1 MAKANANRY
10 RADLREM
17 SFVLFEQFRLGELL
31 GAAPFENWDEATCR
45 QTLQQSYRFA
55 TEVTGP
61 LNASGDRE
69 GCRLEGGQVRT
80 PAGFREAWQELY
92 QLGFKSLAVPAELG
106 GQGGPYTVHAL
117 VEEMLSGSNCA
128 FAMYPGLTA
137 GALELVEAFGTPDQK
152 KRYLEKMLS
161 GAFAGTMCL
170 TEPQAGSDVGAATT
184 RARKNP
190 DGTYSIEGTKI
201 FISSG
206 DHDLAENVVHMVLA
220 RIEGAAPGTRG
231 LSLFIVP
238 KHHVRADGSLGERND
253 VAVGG
258 LEHKIGI
265 NGSATCV
272 LNFGENGR
280 CIGELIGTAEHLG
293 MSQMFKLMNTA
304 RIAVGIQGLGIA
316 SSAYLNALDYARERK
331 QGPSIKNFKDASA
344 PRVPIL
350 EHADVR
356 RMLLDMKSRV
366 EGVRALLC
374 KLTMHMDRVRA
385 LASKDDEKGV
395 YHRGQV
401 DLLTPLLKAYSSEQA
416 WNVCAMALQIL
427 GGAGVT
433 RDYPIEQYV
442 RDVKVFTIYEG
453 TTHIQAMDLVGRK
466 LGQAGGA
473 PLFAF
478 MADVSAFVDANREDP
493 ALGDAVRSLG
503 EAQQAVAVA
512 AQAYLGWSQSGKLEL
527 VSVTAN
533 RFLEMMSE
541 LAVGWLLLDAAAVG
555 AKAAAGLPAGHP
567 DLAFYAGKRASA
579 LYYARNVL
587 PTVSLKAQMIAGE
600 DRSAL
605 DLAAEAFA
613 TV

>member
-17 SFVLFEQFRLGELL
+17 NFLLFEQFKLGELL
-31 GAAPFENWDEATCR
+31 GAPPFESWDEETCR
-45 QTLQQSYRFA
+45 ETLKQSYRFA

-69 GCRLEGGQVRT
+69 GCRLENGQVKT
-80 PAGFREAWQELY
+80 PEGFKEAWQELY
-92 QLGFKSLAVPAELG
+92 QLGFKSVPFPADHG
-106 GQGGPYTVHAL
+106 GQSGPYTLHAMI
-117 VEEMLSGSNCA
+117 EEMLSGSNCA
-128 FAMYPGLTA
+128 FAMYAGLTA
-137 GALELVEAFGTPDQK
+137 GALELVEAFATSGQK
-152 KRYLEKMLS
+152 QRYFEKMLTGVWS
-161 GAFAGTMCL
+161 GTMCL
-170 TEPQAGSDVGAATT
+170 TEPQAGSDVGAASA

-190 DGTYSIEGTKI
+190 DGTYAIQGTKI
-201 FISSG
+201 FISAG
-206 DHDLAENVVHMVLA
+206 DHDLAANVVHMVLA
-220 RIEGAAPGTRG
+220 RIEGASPGTKG

-238 KHHVRADGSLGERND
+238 KVRVNPDGSLGESND

-272 LNFGENGR
+272 LNFGESGR
-280 CIGELIGTAEHLG
+280 CVGELIGTAEHVG
-293 MSQMFKLMNTA
+293 MSQMFRLMNTA

-331 QGPSIKNFKDASA
+331 QGSSLRNFKDPSA
-344 PRVPIL
+344 PRVPII

-356 RMLLDMKSRV
+356 RMLLDMKAHV
-366 EGVRALLC
+366 EGVRAMLC
-374 KLTMHMDRVRA
+374 KLTMHMDRARA
-385 LASKDDEKGV
+385 LAGKDEEKAT

-416 WNVCAMALQIL
+416 WNVCATALQVL

-433 RDYPIEQYV
+433 RDYPVEQYV

-453 TTHIQAMDLVGRK
+453 TSHIQAMDLVGRK

-473 PLFAF
+473 PLAAF
-478 MADVSAFVDANREDP
+478 MADIGAFVEAHRGH
-493 ALGDAVRSLG
+493 AVLGDSVRLLGQAQLAVG
-503 EAQQAVAVA
+503 GTAK
-512 AQAYLGWSQSGKLEL
+512 AYMAWSQSGKFEL
-527 VSVTAN
+527 VPATAN

-541 LAVGWLLLDAAAVG
+541 LTVGWLLLEAAVV
-555 AKAAAGLPAGHP
+555 AEKAAQGLAGGHP
-567 DLAFYAGKRASA
+567 DLGFYEGKRASA
-579 LYYARNVL
+579 VYYARNAL
-587 PTVSLKAQMIAGE
+587 ATAPLKAQQIAAE
-600 DRSAL
+600 DRTAL
-605 DLAAEAFA
+605 DMPAEAFA